1 MDVPLIDDITTRVL
15 VVDDDPDMVK
25 FLSVMLMLEG
35 YQVLE
40 AFRGTEGVEVAR
52 NETPDIILLDIMMSD
67 LDGFEVYRKLK
78 MDPGTSRIPVV
89 FVTAK
94 TARSDVELGLALGAE
109 GYVTKPF
116 RPNELLGKINQAVTA
131 AA

>member
-1 MDVPLIDDITTRVL
+1 MGQLLVDELTKRVL

-25 FLSVMLMLEG
+25 FLGVMLMLEG
-35 YQVLE
+35 YEVLE
-40 AFRGTEGVEVAR
+40 AYRGNEGLQVAA
-52 NETPDIILLDIMMSD
+52 EEKPDVILLDIMMHD

-78 MDPGTSRIPVV
+78 MEKETSDIPVV

-94 TARSDVELGLALGAE
+94 TARSDVEKGLSLGAE

-116 RPNELLGKINQAVTA
+116 RPTDLICTISEAVA
-131 AA
+131 